1 MCVLQVAA
9 ELTRSCGNPC
19 NLAMPAMP
27 AMPAIPAIPAGWKL
41 LCEASRKE
49 FQIIYDM
56 LQVLMKAAYTSS
68 LRPHARVA

>member
-1 MCVLQVAA
+1 MCVLKVAA

-19 NLAMPAMP
+19 NLAIH

-56 LQVLMKAAYTSS
+56 LEVLMKATYTSS
-68 LRPHARVA
+68 

>member
-1 MCVLQVAA
+1 VAI
-9 ELTRSCGNPC
+9 
-19 NLAMPAMP
+19 LAIL

-56 LQVLMKAAYTSS
+56 LQVFDEG
-68 LRPHARVA
+68 HIH